1 MAGYKATLANPRTS
15 AAAKS
20 HARAELQALEGYSTD
35 AERAMHNNRVLGG
48 KLSATNQKDF

>member
-20 HARAELQALEGYSTD
+20 HARAELQALEAYNTD

-48 KLSATNQKDF
+48 KRRSAVNQKT